1 MITTKDHKPHEWWNR
16 HWQLYIH
23 TVLIACH
30 GFAISTRWKQS
41 VSHKDFVEAKGTKFR
56 QIQITSSHCYACLK
70 SYWNC
75 MQTLKPHFL
84 VIFHPVL
91 QGYYATIFRQ
101 NTNAR
106 PWRNWA
112 KTERWIHRC
121 SCSGIPQHHMVVV
134 FDVTLSSLCEF
145 REPTKPVQHYGIK
158 QLKHWSETFVCPR
171 HCQA

>member
-1 MITTKDHKPHEWWNR
+1 MSCWLTRESMASDHHKRTQTTWMMR

-56 QIQITSSHCYACLK
+56 QIQVTSNHCYACLK
-70 SYWNC
+70 SYWHC

-84 VIFHPVL
+84 VILHPVL

-101 NTNAR
+101 NANAR
-106 PWRNWA
+106 PWRNSA

-121 SCSGIPQHHMVVV
+121 SCSGIPQHHM
-134 FDVTLSSLCEF
+134 DVALPVILWVCASFGSLQSQCN
-145 REPTKPVQHYGIK
+145 TT
-158 QLKHWSETFVCPR
+158 W
-171 HCQA
+171 